1 MTLRVVSVAG
11 LVTVQDLGRPG
22 FMHQG
27 VPPGGALV
35 PTFLR
40 AANGALGNEAG
51 AAALEVLGRIVLE
64 AADEARIA
72 TEDGDVR
79 RLRAGETFA
88 VEPRADRRVRYVA
101 LEGGL
106 DVPVVMGS
114 RSTLVVA
121 GIGGFAGRGL
131 RRGDELAGRP
141 IVGTPAAH
149 ALALAFGDEI
159 AVEPGP
165 DGDGLVGEYVLDA
178 SSNRVG
184 SRLVGRA
191 MEAHAL
197 GSSAPLVK
205 GAIEVPPDGMPIVLG
220 PEHPTTGGY
229 PVVGVIRDE
238 DLDRFFAMPVG
249 SRLRFRPWQS
259 PRGAART

>member
-35 PTFLR
+35 RAFLR
-40 AANGALGNEAG
+40 AANGAVGNEEG
-51 AAALEVLGRIVLE
+51 AAALEVLGRLVLE
-64 AADEARIA
+64 ATADVVLA
-72 TEDGDVR
+72 TEDGAVR
-79 RLRAGETFA
+79 SLRAGETLA
-88 VEPRADRRVRYVA
+88 LEPRADVRVRYLA
-101 LEGGL
+101 PEGGL

-121 GIGGFAGRGL
+121 AIGGLAGRGL
-131 RRGDELAGRP
+131 RRGDELTTRACAGARRTMRH
-141 IVGTPAAH
+141 GPALGH
-149 ALALAFGDEI
+149 DF
-159 AVEPGP
+159 AVDAGP
-165 DGDGLVGEYVLDA
+165 DGGGLVGDYVLEA

-184 SRLVGRA
+184 TRLVGRPFA
-191 MEAHAL
+191 AKAPGM
-197 GSSAPLVK
+197 SAPLVK

-229 PVVGVIRDE
+229 PVVGVVRDE

-249 SRLRFRPWQS
+249 ARVRFR
-259 PRGAART
+259 AA

>member
-1 MTLRVVSVAG
+1 VKVRVTSVAG

-35 PTFLR
+35 PAFLR
-40 AANGALGNEAG
+40 AANGALGNPEG
-51 AAALEVLGRIVLE
+51 AAALEVLGRVVLE
-64 AADEARIA
+64 AADEARLA
-72 TEDGDVR
+72 TEDGQVV

-88 VEPRADRRVRYVA
+88 VEPRADRRVRYLAV
-101 LEGGL
+101 EGGL
-106 DVPVVMGS
+106 DVPLMMGS

-121 GIGGFAGRGL
+121 GIGGLGGRGL
-131 RRGDELAGRP
+131 RRGDELGARAPSGGEAISRE
-141 IVGTPAAH
+141 
-149 ALALAFGDEI
+149 LAFGDEI

-165 DGDGLVGEYVLDA
+165 DGDGLAGEYLLDA
-178 SSNRVG
+178 ASNRVG

-191 MEAHAL
+191 IVAKAL
-197 GSSAPLVK
+197 DGSVPLVR

-249 SRLRFRPWQS
+249 SRVRFRLWRS
-259 PRGAART
+259 PRGGART

>member
-1 MTLRVVSVAG
+1 M
-11 LVTVQDLGRPG
+11 
-22 FMHQG
+22 
-27 VPPGGALV
+27 
-35 PTFLR
+35 
-40 AANGALGNEAG
+40 
-51 AAALEVLGRIVLE
+51 
-64 AADEARIA
+64 
-72 TEDGDVR
+72 
-79 RLRAGETFA
+79 
-88 VEPRADRRVRYVA
+88 RYVA
-101 LEGGL
+101 VEGGL

-121 GIGGFAGRGL
+121 GIGGFGGRGL
-131 RRGDELAGRP
+131 RRGDELGSRPFAG
-141 IVGTPAAH
+141 TAATSWS
-149 ALALAFGDEI
+149 ALAVGDEI
-159 AVEPGP
+159 AGEPGP
-165 DGDGLVGEYVLDA
+165 DGEGLVGEYVLDA

-191 MEAHAL
+191 IAAHAL

-229 PVVGVIRDE
+229 PVVGIIRDE

-249 SRLRFRPWQS
+249 SRVRFRPWQS